1 MIRGLLQLF
10 REDDGQDLVEYALLT
25 AFFGLCALVAW
36 STLGDALSASY
47 TGTSSGVQGL
57 WDPPPPIGT
66 PPSGPPPSGPPP
78 SGR

>member
-1 MIRGLLQLF
+1 MVASAAALF
-10 REDDGQDLVEYALLT
+10 ADDTGQDIVEYALLT

-47 TGTSSGVQGL
+47 TGTTSGVQDL

-66 PPSGPPPSGPPP
+66 PPSGPPPSG
-78 SGR
+78 G

>member
-1 MIRGLLQLF
+1 MVALAADLF
-10 REDDGQDLVEYALLT
+10 ADDTGQDIVEYALLT

-36 STLGDALSASY
+36 STLRDALSASY

-57 WDPPPPIGT
+57 WDPPPPM
-66 PPSGPPPSGPPP
+66 PPSGSPPSGPPP